1 MGPKNDM
8 KISYCNWDRC
18 DLNKKILKQYLR
30 LTFPP
35 KHFYCFT
42 NATSWV
48 MDSEYHLYNYL
59 NKLL

>member
-1 MGPKNDM
+1 M